1 MEFTPEQL
9 EIFNRVRDHVSA
21 NAKSKGFKDPPPGIP
36 AEVWNSKALD
46 HIRSA
51 VYSSNLHGEQSE
63 LWEAARKGKLHAL
76 CDKAEEMTARGLP
89 ALSNVEEELAD
100 IIIRTLDNAAEFN
113 VDIAKAVAVKMAFNS
128 GRAFQHGG
136 KLA

>member
-1 MEFTPEQL
+1 MQFTADQL
-9 EIFNRVRDHVSA
+9 ELFNLVRDHVAA
-21 NAKSKGFKDPPPGIP
+21 NAKNKGFKDPPPGIP
-36 AEVWNSKALD
+36 HEVWYSKALD

-51 VYSSNLHGEQSE
+51 VYASNLHGEQSE
-63 LWEAARKGKLHAL
+63 LWEAARKGKLHAP
-76 CDKAEEMTARGLP
+76 CDKADEMKERGLP
-89 ALSNVEEELAD
+89 VLSCVEEELAD

-128 GRAFQHGG
+128 GRPFQHGG